1 MRHLVGAGI
10 TLSSP
15 APFHDGGNMKII
27 IESDKD
33 KVINVA
39 FENADDGQ
47 ACYENVTAI
56 IFCVLE
62 SFTKQVKDAL
72 GNNQE
77 EVDALW
83 DYVAGACDQL
93 CLRCF
98 PESPD
103 DSFVLSDAALIYAED
118 QIIKRAEKKGISFE
132 DALRQYEEK
141 ARKYVAEKSGV
152 LKS

>member
-1 MRHLVGAGI
+1 
-10 TLSSP
+10 
-15 APFHDGGNMKII
+15 MKII

-33 KVINVA
+33 KVTNVT

-62 SFTKQVKDAL
+62 NFTKQVINAL
-72 GNNQE
+72 GDNQE
-77 EVDALW
+77 EIDGLW

-93 CLRCF
+93 CIRCF
-98 PESPD
+98 PEPSES
-103 DSFVLSDAALIYAED
+103 SFELSDAALIYAED

-132 DALRQYEEK
+132 EALQQYEEK

-152 LKS
+152 LQS

>member
-1 MRHLVGAGI
+1 
-10 TLSSP
+10 
-15 APFHDGGNMKII
+15 MKII

-33 KVINVA
+33 KVTNVA

-62 SFTKQVKDAL
+62 NFTKQVINAL
-72 GNNQE
+72 GDNQE
-77 EVDALW
+77 EIDGLW

-93 CLRCF
+93 CIRCF
-98 PESPD
+98 PKPSES
-103 DSFVLSDAALIYAED
+103 SFELSDAALIYAED

-132 DALRQYEEK
+132 EALQQYEEK

-152 LKS
+152 LQS